1 MTQGAFS
8 NEYRNITLSN
18 ASFKK
23 KTVVN
28 RLGKS
33 PTLMRYKRLL
43 ETNKQNE

>member
-1 MTQGAFS
+1 MTQSPFS
-8 NEYRNITLSN
+8 NEHGNITLAN
-18 ASFKK
+18 ASFQK